1 MPKAKKERPSRPL
14 LFLWPPT
21 ISIRRD
27 VALSRRAEDNTE
39 DLDNLWRRFKTSRDP
54 NLRERLAEH
63 YLPLVRSLAH
73 SLARKMGGSADVE
86 DMFADGSIG
95 LLRAIETFDID
106 RGFKFQTY
114 ATTVVRGSILNG
126 LRRMDWVPERVRA
139 RNRQLQQAIDRH
151 QAVSGE
157 APSEEQLAEELKIS
171 TDEVYDIIASLG
183 TTYLLSLEQPLG
195 LEDGDGELGDH
206 VDDDEGLPEIELEY
220 AEERQALR
228 DSIADLDEREQII
241 ITAHYFEG
249 ITFDA
254 ISKQLGISKQR
265 VSQIHS
271 RAVKRMRDFLGQVEV
286 SPDAMQG
293 FTFEGRA

>member
-1 MPKAKKERPSRPL
+1 
-14 LFLWPPT
+14 
-21 ISIRRD
+21 
-27 VALSRRAEDNTE
+27 
-39 DLDNLWRRFKTSRDP
+39 
-54 NLRERLAEH
+54 
-63 YLPLVRSLAH
+63 
-73 SLARKMGGSADVE
+73 MGGNADVE

-151 QAVSGE
+151 QAASGE
-157 APSEEQLAEELKIS
+157 APSEEQLAEELQIS
-171 TDEVYDIIASLG
+171 TEEVYDIIANLG

-195 LEDGDGELGDH
+195 MEDGDGQLGDY
-206 VDDDEGLPEIELEY
+206 VDDDEGLPEVEVEY

-228 DSIADLDEREQII
+228 DSIAELDEREQII

-271 RAVKRMRDFLGQVEV
+271 RAVKRMRDFLGDGGV